1 MSFRKRIPAV
11 LAFLGAVLIAFIA
24 GESLGAQYA
33 LIQEAQLAG
42 IVLAMNGPIFSH
54 CKARGCDRFLQ
65 HQLVAENDIVLQQ
78 HQSLES
84 TYRTL
89 AGRVF
94 YYTVLPVAT
103 VFAADTEDELRGDH
117 RAIEMYKRLGC
128 GLHGVICMSKD
139 RSRRDADKP

>member
-11 LAFLGAVLIAFIA
+11 LAVLGAVLIAFIA

-33 LIQEAQLAG
+33 LIQEAQLVG

-54 CKARGCDRFLQ
+54 CKARGCGGFPQ
-65 HQLVAENDIVLQQ
+65 HQLVTENDIVLQQ
-78 HQSLES
+78 HQRLES
-84 TYRTL
+84 TNRTL

-94 YYTVLPVAT
+94 YYTVWPVVS
-103 VFAADTEDELRGDH
+103 VFAADTKDELRGDH

-128 GLHGVICMSKD
+128 GLHGVICKPKD
-139 RSRRDADKP
+139 HSRSDADKP